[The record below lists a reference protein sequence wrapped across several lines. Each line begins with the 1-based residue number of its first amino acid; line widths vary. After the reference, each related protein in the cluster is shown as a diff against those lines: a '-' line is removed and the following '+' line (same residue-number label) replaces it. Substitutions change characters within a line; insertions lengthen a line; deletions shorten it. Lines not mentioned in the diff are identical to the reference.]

1 MRIKGH
7 KDEEKDR
14 KKDRYKDKNKVR
26 KRDVKM
32 KKKNV
37 L

>member
-26 KRDVKM
+26 KTDVKM
-32 KKKNV
+32 KRKNV

>member
-1 MRIKGH
+1 MRIKRH

-26 KRDVKM
+26 KTDVKM
-32 KKKNV
+32 KRKNV

>member
-1 MRIKGH
+1 MRIKEH

-26 KRDVKM
+26 KTDVKM
-32 KKKNV
+32 KRKNV